1 MSHHGKKHYDEQS
14 EAERKEEVPLN
25 EEQSEEKE
33 IEAETDEVDKM
44 TEAEAK
50 EYLRKADAANSK
62 LKEEIEGLKK
72 ECEEAKNDYLRARAD
87 CENVRKRK
95 HDEVRAAFDDG
106 RSTAI
111 EKILPIGDSLDW
123 ALKMPLDDGT
133 RDGIEKLLKKYHE
146 TLSAL
151 GVQEFSPEVGSKFD
165 PSTANAV
172 MTVAKESESD
182 EIDTVK
188 QVYGRGY
195 KLGEKVMRYAQ
206 VSVIKE

>member
-1 MSHHGKKHYDEQS
+1 M
-14 EAERKEEVPLN
+14 
-25 EEQSEEKE
+25 
-33 IEAETDEVDKM
+33 
-44 TEAEAK
+44 
-50 EYLRKADAANSK
+50 
-62 LKEEIEGLKK
+62 
-72 ECEEAKNDYLRARAD
+72 
-87 CENVRKRK
+87 
-95 HDEVRAAFDDG
+95 
-106 RSTAI
+106 TAI

-195 KLGEKVMRYAQ
+195 KLGDKVMRYAQ